1 MSLHC
6 DRPRY
11 LFILLEHLARG
22 AHGELAI
29 NGRQNRRVEQA
40 KSRRY
45 RRIDHATDYIAERTM
60 RTENAGYA
68 ADDHRDDEQ
77 RDHEQDHEKG
87 DPPPVTAGQLPTA
100 RQRGER
106 IFQILVGQ
114 KRSVERTVGKES
126 VSQWKDR

>member
-11 LFILLEHLARG
+11 LFILLEHLAGG

-68 ADDHRDDEQ
+68 ADRSEEHTSELQSLMRTSYAVFCL
-77 RDHEQDHEKG
+77 KK
-87 DPPPVTAGQLPTA
+87 TKNKNNKN
-100 RQRGER
+100 R
-106 IFQILVGQ
+106 I
-114 KRSVERTVGKES
+114 K
-126 VSQWKDR
+126 

>member
-77 RDHEQDHEKG
+77 RDHEQEHEQG
-87 DPPPVTAGQLPTA
+87 DTPPVTAGQLPTA

-106 IFQILVGQ
+106 NFQIMVDK
-114 KRSVERTVGKES
+114 KRQNER
-126 VSQWKDR
+126 KDDG